1 MHLKLL
7 QFEADLLLQGGRQSK
22 TCHIMAQGG
31 NNERMMLNSHAA
43 DDKDHSDQQYQVDI
57 EEDDDNTHDVDSH
70 CGM

>member
-1 MHLKLL
+1 
-7 QFEADLLLQGGRQSK
+7 
-22 TCHIMAQGG
+22 MAQGG